1 MAEKLILASASP
13 HRRKL
18 LEDAG
23 LDFDVA
29 PADID
34 ERAAE
39 EPLKHSG
46 ATPADIAQ
54 VLAEAKALEVSARNP
69 SAIVIGADQTLS
81 LGDEVFYKPEDMDA
95 ATRQILKL
103 SGKTHA
109 LNSAVV
115 LARDGAVLW
124 RHVGTAHLT
133 MRALDPAFVGRYL
146 SMVGER
152 ALSSVG
158 GYQIEGPGVRLFE
171 KIEGD
176 FFTIV
181 GLPMLPMLAELLK
194 LGVIDG

>member
-1 MAEKLILASASP
+1 MSDTLILASASP

-18 LEDAG
+18 LDDAG
-23 LDFDVA
+23 LEFDVA

-39 EPLKHSG
+39 QPLKESG

-69 SAIVIGADQTLS
+69 GAIVIGADQTLS
-81 LGDEVFYKPEDMDA
+81 LEDEVFYKPEDMDA
-95 ATRQILKL
+95 VARQILKL
-103 SGKTHA
+103 AGKTHA

-115 LARDGAVLW
+115 LARDGAILW
-124 RHVGTAHLT
+124 RYVGTAHLT
-133 MRALDPAFVGRYL
+133 MRPLDPAYVGRYL
-146 SMVGER
+146 SMVGDK

-158 GYQIEGPGVRLFE
+158 GYQIEGPGVRLFR

-181 GLPMLPMLAELLK
+181 GLPMLPLLDELLK